1 MLGAPGSGRTGALAA
16 AASAVTAVHGAG
28 SALVVGGARSAVWD
42 ALHGLLDATRSGVEV
57 PRLVVIDD
65 LDVRFRSWPDDYR
78 LAALDVVE
86 ALLREGRARG
96 LWIAASASQSLGLG
110 SGIRDAFGVRLLL
123 RHSTRSD
130 LVQSGG
136 AGGLWRPDDP
146 PGAGQW
152 RGHPVQVVVA
162 DPPASAGR
170 HSDPPLRLQSARVY
184 AVVAA
189 SPSAAA
195 ATIRAAGGD
204 PVLIATGSEIAG
216 RAEPEPGNHSG
227 PTVFVGDADAWAA
240 NWALAARIRE
250 HALIVVCGGAHEY
263 RALIRHRA
271 LPPLLDEGGDQCWAS
286 VDGAPARRFAWPPL
300 MTTES
305 GVAGRSEH

>member
-1 MLGAPGSGRTGALAA
+1 
-16 AASAVTAVHGAG
+16 
-28 SALVVGGARSAVWD
+28 VWD
-42 ALHGLLDATRSGVEV
+42 ALHGVLNAVRSGADV

-86 ALLREGRARG
+86 ALLREGRAGG
-96 LWIAASASQSLGLG
+96 LCVAASASQSLGLG

-123 RHSTRSD
+123 HHSTRSD

-136 AGGLWRPDDP
+136 VGGLWRPDDP

-162 DPPASAGR
+162 DPPSPTGR
-170 HSDPPLRLQSARVY
+170 HCDPPLRLQSTRVY

-189 SPSAAA
+189 APSAAA
-195 ATIRAAGGD
+195 ATIRSAGAD
-204 PVLIATGSEIAG
+204 PILIASGADAAG
-216 RAEPEPGNHSG
+216 RAGSEPGNESG
-227 PTVFVGDADAWAA
+227 PTVFVGDADAWAT
-240 NWALAARIRE
+240 NWALVARIRE
-250 HALIVVCGGAHEY
+250 HAVIVVYGGAHEY

-271 LPPLLDEGGDQCWAS
+271 LPPLLDEGVGQCWAS
-286 VDGAPARRFAWPPL
+286 VEGAPARRFAWPPVV
-300 MTTES
+300 TTES